1 MNDAGDSN
9 AAAGAPSKS
18 IDAAVPID
26 ATTAASKSAPSAAPA
41 AAPSSSPATKTVVLV
56 TGGTGLVG
64 QALRE
69 IVEADPVEGYEWYFA
84 GSKDADLTDAAAVAA
99 LFDRVKPTACLHL
112 AAYVGGL
119 FANMTHRVEFWR
131 RNVAMQDAVMHCCH
145 ERGVRR
151 LVSCLSTCVF
161 PDKTSYPIDETMIH
175 DGPPHPSN
183 EGYAY
188 AKRMVDVQNRMYN
201 SQYGHDFTAVIPTN
215 IFGKHDN
222 FSVADGH
229 VIPGL
234 IHKCYLAKK
243 ENKPFVVSGSGRP
256 LRQFVFSKDLA
267 RLMLWTLREY
277 KETDPIILSVDERDE
292 VSIADVAAAIVRAM
306 GFEGEVVFDTSRADG
321 QFKKTASNAKLRRY
335 LPDFQ
340 FTPFDAAL
348 KETVEWFVA
357 NYDKARK

>member
-1 MNDAGDSN
+1 MDAL
-9 AAAGAPSKS
+9 
-18 IDAAVPID
+18 VQ
-26 ATTAASKSAPSAAPA
+26 TARRCRSPQLQSTLLLLPMPTPA
-41 AAPSSSPATKTVVLV
+41 AAASSPTKTVVLV

-99 LFDRVKPTACLHL
+99 LFDRVKPGACLHL

-161 PDKTSYPIDETMIH
+161 PDKTTYPIDETMIH
-175 DGPPHPSN
+175 DGPPHSSN

-201 SQYGHDFTAVIPTN
+201 SQHGHEFTAVIPTN
-215 IFGKHDN
+215 IFGKFDN
-222 FSVADGH
+222 FSVSDGH

-243 ENKPFVVSGSGRP
+243 NGEAFVVSGSGKP

-267 RLMLWTLREY
+267 RLMLWTLQGVQGDGPDHFVRRRGGRGLDRRRR
-277 KETDPIILSVDERDE
+277 KRDRLRDGLQRRGGLRHQQGRRAIQE
-292 VSIADVAAAIVRAM
+292 DGEQQEAAQ
-306 GFEGEVVFDTSRADG
+306 VFAR
-321 QFKKTASNAKLRRY
+321 LRVH
-335 LPDFQ
+335 
-340 FTPFDAAL
+340 A
-348 KETVEWFVA
+348 V
-357 NYDKARK
+357 

>member
-1 MNDAGDSN
+1 MDPAPADVSND
-9 AAAGAPSKS
+9 APSKS
-18 IDAAVPID
+18 IAAGMPID
-26 ATTAASKSAPSAAPA
+26 ATTTTTTSKSAAAPP
-41 AAPSSSPATKTVVLV
+41 APSSSATPTKTVVLV

-69 IVEADPVEGYEWYFA
+69 IVEADPIEGYEWYFA

-201 SQYGHDFTAVIPTN
+201 SQHGHDFTAVIPTN
-215 IFGKHDN
+215 IFGKFDN

-243 ENKPFVVSGSGRP
+243 NNEPFVVSGSGKP

-277 KETDPIILSVDERDE
+277 RETDPIILSVDEEDE
-292 VSIADVAAAIVRAM
+292 VSIAAVAAAIVDAM
-306 GFEGEVVFDTSRADG
+306 DFTGEVVFDTSRADG
-321 QFKKTASNAKLRRY
+321 QFKKTASNRKLRKY

-340 FTPFDAAL
+340 FTPFKDAL

-357 NYDKARK
+357 NYDSARK

>member
-1 MNDAGDSN
+1 MPPAGTTTTTTMNEN
-9 AAAGAPSKS
+9 GAPSS
-18 IDAAVPID
+18 TIDASTSSNP
-26 ATTAASKSAPSAAPA
+26 ASGAPAPA
-41 AAPSSSPATKTVVLV
+41 APPSKTVVLV

-64 QALRE
+64 QALKE
-69 IVEADPVEGYEWYFA
+69 IVEADPIEGYEWYFA
-84 GSKDADLTDAAAVAA
+84 GLKDADLTDAAAVGA
-99 LFDRVKPTACLHL
+99 LFDRVRPTACLHL

-175 DGPPHPSN
+175 NGPPHSSN

-201 SQYGHDFTAVIPTN
+201 SQHGHDFTAVIPTN
-215 IFGKHDN
+215 IFGKFDN
-222 FSVADGH
+222 FSVTDGH

-243 ENKPFVVSGSGRP
+243 NGEPFVVSGSGKP

-277 KETDPIILSVDERDE
+277 KETDPIILSVDEKDE
-292 VSIADVAAAIVRAM
+292 VSIADVASAIVKAM
-306 GFEGEVVFDTSRADG
+306 DFKGEVVFDTSKDDG
-321 QFKKTASNAKLRRY
+321 QFKKTASNKKLRKY
-335 LPDFQ
+335 LPQFE
-340 FTPFDAAL
+340 FTPFGDAL

-357 NYDKARK
+357 NYETARK